1 MTYRNPIL
9 SGFYPDPSVCRVGE
23 DFYLVNSTFAY
34 FPGLPV
40 FHSRDLAHWEQIG
53 NVIDRPGQLDF
64 DGASV
69 SRGLF
74 APTIRYHDGRF
85 YVVCTL
91 VDKGGNFIVTAEDP
105 AGPWSDPVWLDA
117 SGIDPSLFFDPL
129 DSRVWY
135 VGTDS
140 EPKGKTY
147 QGECEIYVAE
157 FDLSSL
163 SLKGTG
169 IGLWRGALRDCI
181 WAEGPH
187 IYRIGEWLY
196 LLHAEG
202 GTSVNHAVC
211 IARSKSVTGPWTG
224 APHNPI
230 LTHRHLG
237 KNAPIIN
244 VGHAD
249 LFDDPDGNWRLAL
262 LASRPFTD
270 ARVCPLG
277 RETFLVPVVW
287 EDGWPFIASKS
298 GLVERRYPALKSEAS
313 AFPKEPACDFFQD
326 SLPKHWLTLRQP
338 KRPEDSAWK
347 MRNGHLRLFTVAA
360 TMNGKEH
367 PAFAGRR
374 VRHRDWTFTA
384 NMEWTPKAG
393 GCAGLVVFQNEE
405 FQYRMEIYQTLGKDF
420 VRVVRGV
427 GTVVANAPWEGE
439 DVLAV
444 RSVKLSLSFFYGK
457 NRYSL
462 KKLTDRIDGTILS
475 TEYAGGFVGN
485 VVGVFASG
493 DGKDIDN
500 HADVLWAEYTGDED
514 DFDAPQGGENDR

>member
-1 MTYRNPIL
+1 MTYHNPIL

-34 FPGLPV
+34 FPGIPV

-64 DGASV
+64 DDTRV
-69 SRGLF
+69 SRGLY
-74 APTIRYHDGRF
+74 APTIRYHDGLF

-91 VDKGGNFIVTAEDP
+91 IEKGGNFVVTAKDP
-105 AGPWSDPVWLDA
+105 AGPWSAPVWLNTP
-117 SGIDPSLFFDPL
+117 GIDPSIFFDPL
-129 DSRVWY
+129 DGRAWY
-135 VGTDS
+135 VGTNP
-140 EPKGKTY
+140 EPKGQTY

-157 FDLSSL
+157 LDLSSL
-163 SLKGTG
+163 SLKGEM
-169 IGLWRGALRDCI
+169 IGVWRGALRNGI

-202 GTSVNHAVC
+202 GTSINHAVC
-211 IARSKSVTGPWTG
+211 IARSKSITGPWIG
-224 APHNPI
+224 NANNPI

-237 KNAPIIN
+237 KNASVIN

-249 LFDDPDGNWRLAL
+249 LFDVPGGGWYMVL

-287 EDGWPFIASKS
+287 EDGWPVIASKS
-298 GLVERRYPALKSEAS
+298 GLVEEEYPALKRGDLSVL
-313 AFPKEPACDFFQD
+313 KEPACDFFQD

-338 KRPEDSAWK
+338 KRAEDSAWSIHN
-347 MRNGHLRLFTVAA
+347 RRLRLFTVAA
-360 TMNGKEH
+360 TMNSREH
-367 PAFAGRR
+367 PAFTGRR
-374 VRHRDWTFTA
+374 VQHKDWTFTVE
-384 NMEWTPKAG
+384 MEFTPKAG
-393 GCAGLVVFQNEE
+393 ECAGLVIIQNEE
-405 FQYRMEIYQTLGKDF
+405 FQYRMEVYQPDGKGF
-420 VRVVRGV
+420 VRIVRGV
-427 GTVVANAPWEGE
+427 DAVIASAPWEGGG
-439 DVLAV
+439 VLAI
-444 RSVKLSLSFFYGK
+444 RCINLSLSFFCGK
-457 NRYSL
+457 DRYSL
-462 KKLTDRIDGTILS
+462 KRLADRIDGTILS

-493 DGKDIDN
+493 NGKDIDN
-500 HADVLWAEYTGDED
+500 YADVLWAEYTGD
-514 DFDAPQGGENDR
+514 